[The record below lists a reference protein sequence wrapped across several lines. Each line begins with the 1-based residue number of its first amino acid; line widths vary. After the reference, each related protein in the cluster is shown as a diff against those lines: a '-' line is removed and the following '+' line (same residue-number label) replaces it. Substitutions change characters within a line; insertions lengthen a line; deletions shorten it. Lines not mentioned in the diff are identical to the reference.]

1 MKKGER
7 FLRDEP
13 EKYFAVSLGWTLQ
26 AISVKRKEGT
36 WLMVIK
42 VCMIPPLDQVAFI
55 EMATYYLCWDYLYLA
70 LTTKSAPL
78 VWRVDKWGR

>member
-1 MKKGER
+1 MKQGQR

-13 EKYFAVSLGWTLQ
+13 EKYFAVAHGWTLQ
-26 AISVKRKEGT
+26 AISVKRKDSS
-36 WLMVIK
+36 WLMVVK
-42 VCMIPPLDQVAFI
+42 VGKSASFDEVAFI